1 MSVISHLV
9 AMAKNRVIGVNNDLP
24 WNLPD
29 DLNHFKQYTLNKPI
43 VMGRKT
49 FESIGKPLPHR
60 INIVISRSLSEIE
73 GVYVFSEVE
82 DGIAFANQYNEEHQ
96 LEDEVIIIGG
106 AQIFNETLPMMNR
119 LVLTQVDCEIAGDV
133 FYPEIDMHNFS
144 RKNVSRHLNNEK
156 NQFDFSIDLYEKI

>member
-9 AMAKNRVIGVNNDLP
+9 AMAKNRVIGVNNNLP

-49 FESIGKPLPHR
+49 FESIGKPLPRR
-60 INIVISRSLSEIE
+60 INIVISRSLSEID
-73 GVYVFSEVE
+73 GVNVFSELE
-82 DGIAFANQYNEEHQ
+82 DGIAFANQYNEKHQ
-96 LEDEVIIIGG
+96 LENEVIIIGG
-106 AQIFNETLPMMNR
+106 AQIFNETLPIMNR

-144 RKNVSRHLNNEK
+144 RKNVSRHLKDEK
-156 NQFDFSIDLYEKI
+156 NQFDFRIDLYEKI

>member
-49 FESIGKPLPHR
+49 FESIGKPLPQR
-60 INIVISRSLSEIE
+60 KNIVISRSLSEIE
-73 GVYVFSEVE
+73 GVNVFSEVE
-82 DGIAFANQYNEEHQ
+82 DGIAFANQYNEKHQ

-133 FYPEIDMHNFS
+133 FYPEINMHNFS
-144 RKNVSRHLNNEK
+144 RKNVSRHLKDEK
-156 NQFDFSIDLYEKI
+156 NQFNFSIDLYEKI

>member
-49 FESIGKPLPHR
+49 FESIGKPLPRR
-60 INIVISRSLSEIE
+60 INIVISRSLSQID
-73 GVYVFSEVE
+73 GVNVFSELE
-82 DGIAFANQYNEEHQ
+82 DGIAFANQYNEKHQ

-119 LVLTQVDCEIAGDV
+119 LVLTQVDCEVAGDV
-133 FYPEIDMHNFS
+133 FYPEINMHNFS
-144 RKNVSRHLNNEK
+144 RKNVSRHLKDEK
-156 NQFDFSIDLYEKI
+156 NQFNFSIDLYEKI

>member
-9 AMAKNRVIGVNNDLP
+9 AMAKNRVIGANNDLP

-49 FESIGKPLPHR
+49 FESIGKPLPQR

-73 GVYVFSEVE
+73 GVNVFSEVE

-144 RKNVSRHLNNEK
+144 RKNVSRHLKNEK

>member
-24 WNLPD
+24 WSLPD

-49 FESIGKPLPHR
+49 FESIGKPLPQR
-60 INIVISRSLSEIE
+60 INIVISRSLSEID
-73 GVYVFSEVE
+73 GVNIFSDVE
-82 DGIAFANQYNEEHQ
+82 DGIAYANQYNEKNQ

-106 AQIFNETLPMMNR
+106 AQIFSETLPIMNR

-144 RKNVSRHLNNEK
+144 RKNVSKHLKDEK
-156 NQFDFSIDLYEKI
+156 NQFDFSIDVYEKN

>member
-9 AMAKNRVIGVNNDLP
+9 AMAKNRVIGVDNDLP

-29 DLNHFKQYTLNKPI
+29 DLNHFKKYTLNRPI

-49 FESIGKPLPHR
+49 FESIGKPLPQR
-60 INIVISRSLSEIE
+60 TNIVISRSLSEID
-73 GVYVFSEVE
+73 GVNVFSEVD
-82 DGIAFANQYNEEHQ
+82 DGIAFANQYNEKNQ

-106 AQIFNETLPMMNR
+106 AQIFNETLPIMNR

-133 FYPEIDMHNFS
+133 FYPEINMNNFI
-144 RKNVSRHLNNEK
+144 RKNVSKHFKDEK

>member
-49 FESIGKPLPHR
+49 FESIGKPLPRR
-60 INIVISRSLSEIE
+60 INIVISRSLSEID
-73 GVYVFSEVE
+73 GVNVFSELE

-106 AQIFNETLPMMNR
+106 AQIFNETLPIMNR
-119 LVLTQVDCEIAGDV
+119 LVLTQVDCEIAGHV

-144 RKNVSRHLNNEK
+144 RKNVSKHLKDEK